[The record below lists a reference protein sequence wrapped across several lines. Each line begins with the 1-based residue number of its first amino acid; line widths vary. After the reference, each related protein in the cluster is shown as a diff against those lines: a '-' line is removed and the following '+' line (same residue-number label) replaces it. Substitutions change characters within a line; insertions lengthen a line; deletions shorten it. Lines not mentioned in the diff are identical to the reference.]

1 MNGVKFCKE
10 MDKRFMKKRY
20 LIIISF
26 LILESFYLLIFKMN
40 DESTKNI
47 IGVYIN
53 DEYSSNV
60 PLKDSGYYV
69 DKIECDNGSSG
80 QWDYVNWG
88 LFTTN
93 MGKKSK
99 CNVYFKEDT
108 IVNSIKSQLDTTDKC
123 SSVNADGAVNVTSSE
138 SENSLL
144 CSAPD
149 NYGTSYYY
157 RGNVQNNYVYFAGF
171 YWRIVRINGDGSIR
185 IIYDGTVAHKNG
197 EASEDRIIGQSA
209 FNEQADDNA
218 YVGYMY
224 GTPGSSSYEE
234 THANINDSTIK
245 KYVDSWYENN
255 IKDTGYEQYLSDN
268 LFCNDKSISNYRE
281 TYKNLGYGTEN
292 TYYRW
297 AYGPWGNSKYENK
310 YVKLVCNSIHD
321 SFSLS
326 NYDYGNGALTYP
338 IALLSFDEVTLA
350 GGWNVSNIN
359 YYLSNNAKQW
369 WLMSAVDYYGG
380 ASATVGGVSSNGT
393 IGTQDFVVGNRVNK
407 IDGVKPVI
415 NLKQGSLKSGNGT
428 ITDAYLTD

>member
-60 PLKDSGYYV
+60 PFKDSGYYV
-69 DKIECDNGSSG
+69 EKIECDNGSSG
-80 QWDYVNWG
+80 EWDYVNWG

-93 MGKKSK
+93 MSKKSK

-123 SSVNADGAVNVTSSE
+123 PSVNADGAVNVTSSE

-224 GTPGSSSYEE
+224 GTPGSSTYEE

-255 IKDTGYEQYLSDN
+255 LKGTNFEKYLADN
-268 LFCNDKSISNYRE
+268 LFCNDRTISNY
-281 TYKNLGYGTEN
+281 NPLNFPNFGYGKYN
-292 TYYRW
+292 TQYRYS
-297 AYGPWGNSKYENK
+297 YGPWSAPMSSDNAKMSFKCMTKNDSLFLKIAIINK
-310 YVKLVCNSIHD
+310 SEGV
-321 SFSLS
+321 
-326 NYDYGNGALTYP
+326 
-338 IALLSFDEVTLA
+338 LA
-350 GGWNVSNIN
+350 GGYSGGSYYFLRDGNDSWEMSPDCYNGLDGYLENGAAVRYSCGDGNIACDSNVT
-359 YYLSNNAKQW
+359 K
-369 WLMSAVDYYGG
+369 VH
-380 ASATVGGVSSNGT
+380 
-393 IGTQDFVVGNRVNK
+393 
-407 IDGVKPVI
+407 GVKPVI